1 MSWVVRAS
9 DSMPVRDRV
18 SAGTFRFYRDS
29 CHPEPSPA
37 CAVSKQKD
45 GHTKGHERE
54 MFQRIAYGTAVILA
68 LLSLFL
74 ADVLLTKEANVSVG
88 PAIQTVA
95 TWRTTPIGS
104 LVRHGSTIP
113 LMFILVGFMAAGEL
127 GRFLREK
134 GMRPFFRF
142 ARVMVCITL
151 AVPWLSAAG
160 WLGAGVA
167 ETEGLMW
174 SIVCV
179 IATTMGAGLL
189 MVLRRDTTDAMRD
202 VGATWFMVLYAGFL
216 PSFGLHLRCS
226 QDIPGAEGAW
236 LLLITVL
243 VCKSSDIGAYFVGSA
258 IGRHKLI
265 PEVSP
270 GKTVEGMCGG
280 LAASAIVA
288 IGFVMLYRWA
298 NVRTED
304 VGTTRQM
311 VSLLLEMTSSF
322 GSPDN
327 HGVASPILRAGLFGL
342 AMSSSG
348 QIGDL
353 IESCFKRDAQ
363 IKDSGKIIP
372 KFGGILDLVDSPVF
386 SIPVAW
392 LLLTVLW
399 KVI

>member
-1 MSWVVRAS
+1 M
-9 DSMPVRDRV
+9 
-18 SAGTFRFYRDS
+18 G
-29 CHPEPSPA
+29 
-37 CAVSKQKD
+37 
-45 GHTKGHERE
+45 
-54 MFQRIAYGTAVILA
+54 QRIAYGTAVILA

-74 ADVLLTKEANVSVG
+74 ADVLLTKEANVSTG
-88 PAIQTVA
+88 SSLPNVA
-95 TWRTTPIGS
+95 TWRSTPIGS

-113 LMFILVGFMAAGEL
+113 LMFLMVGFMAAGEL

-134 GMRPFFRF
+134 GNRPFFRF
-142 ARVMVCITL
+142 ARVMVCVTL
-151 AVPWLSAAG
+151 AVPWLSASG
-160 WLGAGVA
+160 WLGTGVA

-179 IATTMGAGLL
+179 IVTTMGTGLL

-202 VGATWFMVLYAGFL
+202 VGATWFIVLYAGFL

-226 QDIPGAEGAW
+226 QDVPGAEGAW

-270 GKTVEGMCGG
+270 GKSVEGMFGG
-280 LAASAIVA
+280 LAASALVA
-288 IGFVMLYRWA
+288 VGFVMAYRWA
-298 NVRTED
+298 SVRTD
-304 VGTTRQM
+304 DIGTTRQM

-322 GSPDN
+322 GMPGHN
-327 HGVASPILRAGLFGL
+327 GGLNPLLRAGVFGL
-342 AMSSSG
+342 AMSASG

-392 LLLTVLW
+392 LLLTILW
-399 KVI
+399 KVV